1 VRADSH
7 NALRAQVR
15 KGGDECADPHCG
27 MAGHNGAHTTKRV
40 STGEAVMSFRTS
52 TSYAGIMSVAL
63 LVGARG
69 GGDGGS
75 WPQPQTIAFATGG
88 QTGSAV

>member
-1 VRADSH
+1 
-7 NALRAQVR
+7 
-15 KGGDECADPHCG
+15 
-27 MAGHNGAHTTKRV
+27 
-40 STGEAVMSFRTS
+40 MSFRTS